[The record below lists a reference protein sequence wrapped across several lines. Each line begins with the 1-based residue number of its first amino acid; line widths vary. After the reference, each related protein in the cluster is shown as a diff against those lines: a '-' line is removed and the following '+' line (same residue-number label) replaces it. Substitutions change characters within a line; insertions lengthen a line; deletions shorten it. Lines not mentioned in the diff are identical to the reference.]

1 MKKDQNV
8 VFLNP
13 ENKNLFKPE
22 QVVGKKIKISVYK
35 KLFKDKNLLKILENE
50 AINETIDAFI
60 KGGLNLSHA
69 SASSYVH
76 RNTLIYR
83 IEKVNRII
91 GLDLRNF
98 EDCLIF
104 VNMREIYR
112 MVVKKQW
119 CLKIQLNC

>member
-1 MKKDQNV
+1 MSCTICFGVYILTPAFIAQWLGPEYILDNV
-8 VFLNP
+8 TL
-13 ENKNLFKPE
+13 
-22 QVVGKKIKISVYK
+22 G
-35 KLFKDKNLLKILENE
+35 LLVATLYIGL
-50 AINETIDAFI
+50 TRSTVDAFI

-83 IEKVNRII
+83 IEKVNRVI

-104 VNMREIYR
+104 VNMREIYK
-112 MVVKKQW
+112 MVVKKQ
-119 CLKIQLNC
+119 

>member
-112 MVVKKQW
+112 MVVKKQ
-119 CLKIQLNC
+119 

>member
-1 MKKDQNV
+1 MKKEQNA
-8 VFLNP
+8 VFLVQS
-13 ENKNLFKPE
+13 NKDLFKPE
-22 QVVGKKIKISVYK
+22 QVVGKKLKITAYK
-35 KLFKDKNLLKILENE
+35 RLFKDKNLVKILENE
-50 AINETIDAFI
+50 AINETVDAFI

-83 IEKVNRII
+83 IEKVNRVV

-104 VNMREIYR
+104 VNMREIYK
-112 MVVKKQW
+112 MVVKKQ
-119 CLKIQLNC
+119 

>member
-1 MKKDQNV
+1 MN
-8 VFLNP
+8 
-13 ENKNLFKPE
+13 
-22 QVVGKKIKISVYK
+22 KIKVYYGAG
-35 KLFKDKNLLKILENE
+35 LFNEMELAYNKQLVRRIRENEYLRDKIEIYVPQENE
-50 AINETIDAFI
+50 AINETVDAFI

-83 IEKVNRII
+83 IEKVNRVI

-104 VNMREIYR
+104 VNMREIYK
-112 MVVKKQW
+112 MVVKKQ
-119 CLKIQLNC
+119 